1 MSEAQSAICNH
12 QSTIHLMSYTHWD
25 REFRFD
31 FETTRVWLVRL
42 MDDLLKIMREKPD
55 YKHFMLDGQFTL
67 VDDYLEVRPEKR
79 NEVRALAKAG
89 RLQLG
94 PWYTLPDSSSIH
106 GESLVRNLMTGI
118 RKCHEFGGQHV
129 NVGYNVFSFGQI
141 GQLPQVY
148 AGFGIDF
155 ILFYKHMDKTR
166 VRGDE
171 FWWQS
176 PDGTRALA
184 THLGKHARW
193 NFFFAGHIPIM
204 YGMDPWH
211 KDWQYIPGTLGS
223 SFHSCEPENY
233 ASFHFIT
240 KPLDSWHPEKV
251 KEGFERLLSC
261 VEPTTHAP
269 EHLLAFDGTDFT
281 APHPMTPEMI
291 AEANRV
297 LDGYRVIHSTLDDY
311 AKAVRPLLETR
322 DLDTVTGEMKDGPVG
337 SIHTD
342 VCSTHIELKRAN
354 STAENILFRQ
364 GEPLAAL
371 AWLEGKPYPKAL
383 IQKALHYLF
392 SAQAHDS
399 LHGVG
404 PESMNK
410 DIQNRLLQAG
420 VIAENLAA
428 AGMQELAM
436 DIHTA
441 SMEGEIFVTV
451 FNTASFC
458 RTEVLELYLDL
469 PREKLI
475 TSVFL
480 VEGDGNKTEA
490 FLLDVKDQRGGL
502 YHPRSRNMP
511 FYTKRYHL
519 LFEAKEI
526 PAVGHK
532 VFAVEWIGKAV
543 YPYPHEDFEPSVI
556 PAFPLASDARHAAN
570 EIIAVEVNADGTV
583 NLTDKKNG
591 RKHEGLNYY
600 LDSGESG
607 PLYVHKP
614 PAHNRLISS
623 QGAAAQVALIEN
635 TPLRSTFEV
644 RTQLEVPA
652 FYCKAE
658 EARSEQ
664 TVHLDIVT
672 RYTLRKNSPF
682 LDVEV
687 KVNNCA
693 KDHFLRAGFPTG
705 IKAEKSWAGTVFDVN
720 EYSTRITPD
729 GMWQGQALARHQQHL
744 FMDLSDGKDG
754 FAVLND
760 TLRDYEIIDA
770 DNGVIAQSL
779 VRSMPL
785 RIPVDERLWMD
796 YPGDDSSQ
804 TQGEHIIRYALMPH
818 AGLWHEAGVM
828 KQAVARATPL
838 RPAQVGRQDGTLPLT
853 RSQLVLSGSDNLVLS
868 ALKKAEDRDS
878 LIVRFYNPSPENVK
892 TVIDLGMEAR
902 EAYLLNL
909 NEVREKQFPVTN
921 GKLTIEAGAHK
932 IITVEVVMEE
942 SPA

>member
-1 MSEAQSAICNH
+1 MNESTAGNH
-12 QSTIHLMSYTHWD
+12 KSTIHLMSYTHWD

-31 FETTRVWLVRL
+31 FETTRIWLVRL
-42 MDDLLKIMREKPD
+42 MDDLLKIMREKPH

-67 VDDYLEVRPEKR
+67 VDDYLEARPEKVE
-79 NEVRALAKAG
+79 EVKALAEAG

-118 RKCHEFGGQHV
+118 RKCNEFGGRHV

-171 FWWQS
+171 FWWQA

-184 THLGKHARW
+184 THLGQHARW

-204 YGMDPWH
+204 YGLDPWH
-211 KDWQYIPGTLGS
+211 KEWQYTPGTLGS
-223 SFHSCEPENY
+223 SFHSCEPGNY

-251 KEGFERLLSC
+251 REGFERLLRC

-281 APHPMTPEMI
+281 APHPMTPEI
-291 AEANRV
+291 IKAANRG
-297 LDGYRVIHSTLDDY
+297 LAEDGYQVLHSTLDEY
-311 AKAVRPLLETR
+311 AQAVRPLLVTR

-342 VCSTHIELKRAN
+342 VCSTHMELKRAN
-354 STAENILFRQ
+354 STAENLLFRQ
-364 GEPLAAL
+364 GEPLSSL
-371 AWLEGKPYPKAL
+371 AWLEGKPYPRAL

-420 VIAENLAA
+420 VIAENLTAV
-428 AGMQELAM
+428 GMQELAM
-436 DIHTA
+436 EIHTA
-441 SMEGEIFVTV
+441 SMDGEIFVTV
-451 FNTASFC
+451 FNTASFE
-458 RTEVLELYLDL
+458 RSEILELYLDL
-469 PREKLI
+469 PRENLI
-475 TSVFL
+475 TSVTL
-480 VEGDGNKTEA
+480 VDGDGTRSEA

-511 FYTKRYHL
+511 FYTKRYHM
-519 LFEAKEI
+519 LFEAQAV
-526 PAVGHK
+526 PAMGHK
-532 VFAVEWIGKAV
+532 VFAVEWKEKSI
-543 YPYPHEDFEPSVI
+543 YPYPHEDFEPSII

-570 EIIAVEVNADGTV
+570 EFIAVEVNADGTV
-583 NLTDKKNG
+583 NLTDRKTG

-623 QGAAAQVALIEN
+623 QGAAARVALIEN

-644 RTQLEVPA
+644 KTQLEVPA

-658 EARSEQ
+658 DARSEQ
-664 TVHLDIVT
+664 TVRLNIRT
-672 RYTLRKNSPF
+672 LYTLRKSSPF

-687 KVNNCA
+687 KVDNCA
-693 KDHFLRAGFPTG
+693 KDHFLRVCFPTG
-705 IKAEKSWAGTVFDVN
+705 IQAEKTWAGSVFDVN
-720 EYSTRITPD
+720 EYNTRITPD

-760 TLRDYEIIDA
+760 TLRDYEVIDA
-770 DNGVIAQSL
+770 ENGVIAQSL

-796 YPGDDSSQ
+796 YPDDDSSQ
-804 TQGEHIIRYALMPH
+804 TQGGHTIRYALMPH
-818 AGLWHEAGVM
+818 AGLWHEVGVM

-838 RPAQVGRQDGTLPLT
+838 RCAQIGRQEGPLPVT
-853 RSQLVLSGSDNLVLS
+853 RSQLTLSGSDNLVLS

-878 LIVRFYNPSPENVK
+878 LIVRFYNPSPE
-892 TVIDLGMEAR
+892 TVTAELAFGWMIK
-902 EAYLLNL
+902 EAYRLKL
-909 NEVREKQFPVTN
+909 NEERE
-921 GKLTIEAGAHK
+921 GALTIKDGRICIETGAHK
-932 IITVEVVMEE
+932 IITLEL
-942 SPA
+942 AL